1 MTTGCSSRRR
11 ADRAG
16 GVVAATG
23 YRGLEPVVGYLDAP
37 ACRGPARRAAFARA
51 WSAIRPAAGH
61 LRYCGREAV
70 RAARAVARESKR
82 ALIGGSLPSA
92 QRAGAG

>member
-1 MTTGCSSRRR
+1 ML
-11 ADRAG
+11 AG
-16 GVVAATG
+16 DERIEPEAVVAATG
-23 YRGLEPVVGYLDAP
+23 YRTGLEPVVGHLDAHGVP
-37 ACRGPARRAAFARA
+37 TALHGEAAFGPRL
-51 WSAIRPAAGH
+51 IGYDPRPAQ

-70 RAARAVARESKR
+70 RAARAVARASKR